1 MYEIAPPPESVW
13 ANTDNGEEDDE
24 FTSEVDDFFNLSFED
39 EDAQGSLGDNPMM
52 PWYEQV
58 DAW

>member
-1 MYEIAPPPESVW
+1 MYEIAPPPESIW
-13 ANTDNGEEDDE
+13 ASDGTAGDDE
-24 FTSEVDDFFNLSFED
+24 FSSEVDEFFDMEFEEED
-39 EDAQGSLGDNPMM
+39 EQENLVSNPMM